1 MVLAFKKENIEYS
14 LLWFCFLNAG
24 KKILSCC
31 MNCFLLG
38 YSWYFIPT
46 LLYKPSQ
53 MEFYP
58 TSILAPLS
66 RLPIIWKHSP
76 SPALWTI
83 SPSKSYFGDLEIPL
97 TLTNFLR
104 LTTILPEDYTPLHY
118 CWPPV
123 SWEGNFSVLCVIP
136 HCHFWLCNHF
146 SLYKCSLPYMLM
158 PLPDSMEELCS
169 QTVI

>member
-1 MVLAFKKENIEYS
+1 MVLAFKKENIKYS

-24 KKILSCC
+24 KKIPSCC

-46 LLYKPSQ
+46 LLYKPTQ
-53 MEFYP
+53 MECHH
-58 TSILAPLS
+58 TSILATLP

-83 SPSKSYFGDLEIPL
+83 SPSKSYFGDLETPL

-104 LTTILPEDYTPLHY
+104 LTPSFQRTTPLCTTAGH
-118 CWPPV
+118 
-123 SWEGNFSVLCVIP
+123 LCPGKVISQSYVW
-136 HCHFWLCNHF
+136 FYTIIF
-146 SLYKCSLPYMLM
+146 GSAIISLYINAACLT
-158 PLPDSMEELCS
+158 C
-169 QTVI
+169 